1 MLRYLL
7 LFPLIF
13 CINIF
18 ADVSLSSPK
27 IKLND
32 KDQRIIEFK
41 IENESI
47 KDGDI
52 ILNEY
57 KTNNPI
63 DESFIAY
70 TLINDYGN
78 YQTFTIVLDDE
89 YLEDYFSFKIL
100 IKENFAKDIFIYLP
114 SKVRNTFNSSKP
126 NKPERISS
134 ETTFSLAKSRN
145 VVSNKVD
152 HVEKV
157 DQIETV
163 EQIEK
168 VEPEIQEI
176 EIVKGSEITTVWSM
190 AEKIQVQNQDI
201 SIYQIMWSIYLGNSK
216 AFIDDNINLIRKDID
231 ISIPTQSEMRQ
242 VSLEF
247 AKESFIEMNESFS
260 KRFSSAS
267 KSLLVLTAPKNAEI
281 EQTETIDIEKNDER
295 SVSTDN
301 NFVPED
307 FVENN
312 TKELGINI
320 SAESAE
326 QFLEKVEDS
335 KEETSNTNFQL
346 MDIIFIS
353 LISLI
358 SGILLALIY
367 INFRK
372 IKDSKTSIDYDF
384 DEPKEDN
391 SKNIMPDDLSV
402 ENDESQQQLDL
413 AVMYIEMDD
422 YENAKQIL
430 KDLIKKTNDE
440 SLLNNANILLD
451 KIQKA

>member
-7 LFPLIF
+7 LLPLIF

-18 ADVSLSSPK
+18 SDLSLSSPK

-41 IENESI
+41 IENASI

-89 YLEDYFSFKIL
+89 YLKDYFSFKIL

-114 SKVRNTFNSSKP
+114 SKVRNTFNNSKP

-134 ETTFSLAKSRN
+134 ETAFSLAKSRSEA
-145 VVSNKVD
+145 SNKL
-152 HVEKV
+152 
-157 DQIETV
+157 
-163 EQIEK
+163 EQVEK

-176 EIVKGSEITTVWSM
+176 EIIKGSEISTVWNM
-190 AEKIQVQNQDI
+190 AEKIKGQNQDI

-260 KRFSSAS
+260 KRFTAAS

-281 EQTETIDIEKNDER
+281 EQKETTDIEKNDER
-295 SVSTDN
+295 SISTDE
-301 NFVPED
+301 NFTPED
-307 FVENN
+307 FIKKN
-312 TKELGINI
+312 TKELGVNI

-326 QFLEKVEDS
+326 EFLEKVEDS

-391 SKNIMPDDLSV
+391 SKNIMPVDLSI

-422 YENAKQIL
+422 FENAKLIL
-430 KDLIKKTNDE
+430 KDLIKKTSDE
-440 SLLNNANILLD
+440 SLLNDANILLD

>member
-1 MLRYLL
+1 MLKYLL
-7 LFPLIF
+7 LLPLIF

-18 ADVSLSSPK
+18 SDLSLSSPK

-47 KDGDI
+47 NDGDI

-89 YLEDYFSFKIL
+89 YLKDYFSFKIL

-114 SKVRNTFNSSKP
+114 SKVRNTFNNSKS

-134 ETTFSLAKSRN
+134 ETKFSSAISISD
-145 VVSNKVD
+145 VSNKV
-152 HVEKV
+152 
-157 DQIETV
+157 
-163 EQIEK
+163 EQAEK
-168 VEPEIQEI
+168 VELETQEI
-176 EIVKGSEITTVWSM
+176 EIIKGSEITNVWSM
-190 AEKIQVQNQDI
+190 AEKIKGQNKDI
-201 SIYQIMWSIYLGNSK
+201 SIYQIMWSIYLGNSN
-216 AFIDDNINLIRKDID
+216 AFIDDNINLIRRDID
-231 ISIPTQSEMRQ
+231 ISIPTKSEMRQ

-260 KRFSSAS
+260 KRFTTAS

-281 EQTETIDIEKNDER
+281 EQKETTDIEKNDEQ
-295 SVSTDN
+295 SISTDE
-301 NFVPED
+301 NFTPED
-307 FVENN
+307 FIKKN
-312 TKELGINI
+312 TKELGVNI

-372 IKDSKTSIDYDF
+372 IKDSKTNIDYDF

>member
-7 LFPLIF
+7 LLPLIF

-18 ADVSLSSPK
+18 SDLSLSSPK

-89 YLEDYFSFKIL
+89 YLKDYFSFKIL
-100 IKENFAKDIFIYLP
+100 IKENFGKDIFIYLP
-114 SKVRNTFNSSKP
+114 SKVRNTFNKSKP

-134 ETTFSLAKSRN
+134 ETAFSLAKSRSEA
-145 VVSNKVD
+145 SNKL
-152 HVEKV
+152 
-157 DQIETV
+157 
-163 EQIEK
+163 EQAEK

-176 EIVKGSEITTVWSM
+176 EIIKGSEITTVWSM
-190 AEKIQVQNQDI
+190 AEKIKAQNQDI
-201 SIYQIMWSIYLGNSK
+201 SIYQIMWSIYIGNSK

-281 EQTETIDIEKNDER
+281 DQKETTDIEKNEEQ
-295 SVSTDN
+295 SISTN
-301 NFVPED
+301 ENFAPED
-307 FVENN
+307 FIENN
-312 TKELGINI
+312 TKELGVNI

-326 QFLEKVEDS
+326 EFLEKVEDS
-335 KEETSNTNFQL
+335 KEESSNTNFQL
-346 MDIIFIS
+346 MDIFFI
-353 LISLI
+353 
-358 SGILLALIY
+358 
-367 INFRK
+367 
-372 IKDSKTSIDYDF
+372 
-384 DEPKEDN
+384 
-391 SKNIMPDDLSV
+391 
-402 ENDESQQQLDL
+402 
-413 AVMYIEMDD
+413 
-422 YENAKQIL
+422 
-430 KDLIKKTNDE
+430 
-440 SLLNNANILLD
+440 
-451 KIQKA
+451 

>member
-1 MLRYLL
+1 MLRYFLIL
-7 LFPLIF
+7 PLIF
-13 CINIF
+13 CVNIF

-47 KDGDI
+47 NDGDI

-114 SKVRNTFNSSKP
+114 SKVRNTFNNSKP
-126 NKPERISS
+126 YKPERISS

-145 VVSNKVD
+145 VVSNKVEQA
-152 HVEKV
+152 EKV
-157 DQIETV
+157 ERV
-163 EQIEK
+163 EK

-176 EIVKGSEITTVWSM
+176 EIIKGSEITTVWSM
-190 AEKIQVQNQDI
+190 AEKIKSQNQDI
-201 SIYQIMWSIYLGNSK
+201 SIYQIMWSIYLGNSE
-216 AFIDDNINLIRKDID
+216 AFIDENINLIRKDID

-281 EQTETIDIEKNDER
+281 DQKETTDIEKNEER
-295 SVSTDN
+295 SISTDD
-301 NFVPED
+301 NFAPED
-307 FVENN
+307 FIENN
-312 TKELGINI
+312 TKELGVNI

-326 QFLEKVEDS
+326 ELLEKVEDS
-335 KEETSNTNFQL
+335 KEETPNTNFQL

-391 SKNIMPDDLSV
+391 SKNIMPVDLSV

-422 YENAKQIL
+422 FENAKLIL

-440 SLLNNANILLD
+440 SILNNANILLD

>member
-7 LFPLIF
+7 LLPLTF

-47 KDGDI
+47 NDGDI

-114 SKVRNTFNSSKP
+114 SKVRNTFNNSKP
-126 NKPERISS
+126 FEPERISS

-145 VVSNKVD
+145 VVSNN
-152 HVEKV
+152 
-157 DQIETV
+157 V
-163 EQIEK
+163 EQVEK

-176 EIVKGSEITTVWSM
+176 EIIKGSEITTVWSM
-190 AEKIQVQNQDI
+190 AEKIKSQNQDI

-260 KRFSSAS
+260 KRFTAAS

-281 EQTETIDIEKNDER
+281 DQKETTDIDKNEER
-295 SVSTDN
+295 SISTDD
-301 NFVPED
+301 NFAPED
-307 FVENN
+307 FIENN
-312 TKELGINI
+312 TKELGVNI

-326 QFLEKVEDS
+326 EFLEKVEDS

-372 IKDSKTSIDYDF
+372 IKDSKMSIDYDF

-391 SKNIMPDDLSV
+391 SKNIMPVDLSV

-422 YENAKQIL
+422 FENAKLIL

-440 SLLNNANILLD
+440 SILNNANILLD